1 MKPLRNLLLLSA
13 GALLLATACEKESDS
28 NTASTATTPVKVR
41 MTDAPASYDQVN
53 VDITGVEFKVNGE
66 TTVNLNVNPGIY
78 NLLDFV
84 NGVDTLIA
92 SADVP
97 SGELSQVRLIL
108 GPNNSIVVDGQP
120 YPLET
125 PSAMQSGLKL
135 NVHTMLQPGVLYELL
150 LDFDANQSIVVEGN
164 GTYKLKPVIR
174 VISTATS
181 GSISGSITPELALP
195 ATISATNSTSTTT
208 YTTVTDADG
217 HFLLRGLAAGTYSV
231 TVTPEAPFPS
241 TTIDN
246 VNVTIGSLTDLGVIV
261 F

>member
-1 MKPLRNLLLLSA
+1 MLT
-13 GALLLATACEKESDS
+13 TACKKEE
-28 NTASTATTPVKVR
+28 STTTVGTTPVKVR
-41 MTDAPASYDQVN
+41 MTDAPASYDQIN
-53 VDITGVEFKVNGE
+53 VDIIGVEFKVNSG
-66 TTVNLNVNPGIY
+66 TTVNLDVNPGIY
-78 NLLDFV
+78 NLLDFT
-84 NGVDTLIA
+84 NGADTLIA

-135 NVHTMLQPGVLYELL
+135 NVHSTLQPGVLYELL

-174 VISTATS
+174 VISVATS
-181 GSISGSITPELALP
+181 GSMHGIIITPTALP
-195 ATISATNSTSTTT
+195 ATITATNNTTLTVYSTQ
-208 YTTVTDADG
+208 TDANG
-217 HFLLRGLAAGTYSV
+217 NFLLRGLPSGTYSV
-231 TVTPEAPFPS
+231 TITPEVPFPA
-241 TTIDN
+241 TTINN
-246 VNVTIGSLTDLGVIV
+246 VSITIGALTELGPIT

>member
-1 MKPLRNLLLLSA
+1 MKPLRNLMLLSA
-13 GALLLATACEKESDS
+13 GALMLVTACQKDNDESTS
-28 NTASTATTPVKVR
+28 STATTPVKVR
-41 MTDAPASYDQVN
+41 MTDAPAAYDQVN
-53 VDITGVEFKVNGE
+53 VDIIGVEFKMNSNA
-66 TTVNLNVNPGIY
+66 TVNLDVNPGVY

-84 NGVDTLIA
+84 NGADTLIA

-108 GPNNSIVVDGQP
+108 GPNNTIVVDGQP

-135 NVHTMLQPGVLYELL
+135 NVHSTLVPGVLYELL
-150 LDFDANQSIVVEGN
+150 LDFDANESIVVEGN

-174 VISTATS
+174 VVSVATS
-181 GSISGSITPELALP
+181 GSIRGTITPQLALP
-195 ATISATNSTSTTT
+195 ATISATLDSNTYSTST
-208 YTTVTDADG
+208 DATG
-217 HFLLRGLAAGTYSV
+217 NFLLRGLPAGTYSV

-241 TTIDN
+241 TTIPN
-246 VNVTIGSLTDLGVIV
+246 VSVTVGNLTDVGVIN

>member
-1 MKPLRNLLLLSA
+1 MKTLRNLLLLCT
-13 GALLLATACEKESDS
+13 GALMLTTACKKEESTTS
-28 NTASTATTPVKVR
+28 ASITPVKVR
-41 MTDAPASYDQVN
+41 MTDAPATYDQVN
-53 VDITGVEFKVNGE
+53 VDIIGVEFKINGDA
-66 TTVNLNVNPGIY
+66 TVNLDVNPGVY

-84 NGVDTLIA
+84 NGADTLIA
-92 SADVP
+92 FADVP

-135 NVHTMLQPGVLYELL
+135 NVHSTLQPGVLYELL

-174 VISTATS
+174 VISVATS
-181 GSISGSITPELALP
+181 GSIHGIVVTPTALP
-195 ATISATNSTSTTT
+195 ATVTATNSATLIAYS
-208 YTTVTDADG
+208 TVTDVNG
-217 HFLLRGLAAGTYSV
+217 NFLLRGLPAGTYSV
-231 TVTPEAPFPS
+231 TITPEAPFTA
-241 TTIDN
+241 TTVDN
-246 VNVTIGSLTDLGVIV
+246 VSVTIGDLTELGPIT